1 MAAVLAGMV
10 TYYFNLRVRASNAR
24 HGMIQIVAAAD
35 ELPAGIP
42 LATND
47 LALVEWPSSL
57 SLPGSFSKTE
67 EVLGRPLTHSV
78 GAKQPIL
85 QRDLG
90 FLGKSPQACARLQ
103 FDPMKSWV

>member
-47 LALVEWPSSL
+47 LALVEWPEGAT
-57 SLPGSFSKTE
+57 PVVHRTWVAGREAYGSAPA
-67 EVLGRPLTHSV
+67 G
-78 GAKQPIL
+78 
-85 QRDLG
+85 
-90 FLGKSPQACARLQ
+90 C
-103 FDPMKSWV
+103 